1 MNNIAIARK
10 TEARLV
16 DEARRQ
22 GISVDARLERLINER
37 EARAPAAD
45 ASSSPQLPILHL
57 GAMGAYHRRDI
68 CDDGR

>member
-1 MNNIAIARK
+1 MLGQSMNNIEIARK

-16 DEARRQ
+16 DGARRQ

-45 ASSSPQLPILHL
+45 ASSSPQTTTPPITS
-57 GAMGAYHRRDI
+57 ASTV
-68 CDDGR
+68 C